1 MKYRH
6 GNPTWYLP
14 CPVTNWLDRASIRH
28 RHILPFYGA
37 CFAATQVLI
46 SGPIDKG
53 GYLILLQPFIISSLC
68 HYGNVRQFL
77 QIFPESDRVTM
88 VRPLKPN
95 ASTEGKN

>member
-1 MKYRH
+1 MVTIH
-6 GNPTWYLP
+6 DIYLR
-14 CPVTNWLDRASIRH
+14 CPITNWLNRASIRH

-46 SGPIDKG
+46 SGAINKEW
-53 GYLILLQPFIISSLC
+53 YLTLLQPFIISSLC
-68 HYGNVRQFL
+68 HYGNARQFL
-77 QIFPESDRVTM
+77 RKFPESDRVNM